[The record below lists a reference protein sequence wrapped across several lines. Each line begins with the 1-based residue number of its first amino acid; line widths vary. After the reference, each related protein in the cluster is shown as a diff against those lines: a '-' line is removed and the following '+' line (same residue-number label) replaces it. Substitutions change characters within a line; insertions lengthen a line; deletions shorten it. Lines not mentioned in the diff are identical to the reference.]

1 VESTVYRRG
10 SDGKV
15 IGTPEIK
22 SVTETP
28 IEPIFTVTTYRAGEI
43 GQTKA
48 QPKVV
53 VEKPQPVIP
62 TPPAIVQPTPPAPVV
77 KAPVPAVTQTPVAK
91 PKSALPKAPIFT
103 LPKFAMPKIS
113 FGKSKSRYP
122 RPVRYIRNIVLAYL
136 GFYLILGFHA
146 ASSLDKMPASAN
158 VALAD
163 TAGTNW
169 LLVGSD
175 SREGLT
181 KAERKEMRTG
191 KDEGSQR
198 TDTLMI
204 IHIDDSGKPTLVSL
218 PRDSYVTIP
227 AHTALDGSSVED
239 RRNKINTAYGKGGA
253 PLLVETVERNTGL
266 HIDHYMEVGFKGI
279 RDITDA
285 VGGVNMCVPADVTDL
300 NSGLNLLAGCQEL
313 NGVNALAYV
322 RMRYADPKGDL
333 GRIERQ
339 QQFLSSVMKKVATP
353 AVLLN
358 PISMWKLVD
367 AGTASVNVGEGDSVI
382 DISSLARAMRGLSNG
397 NGTLTTVPVS
407 KTDANTAAG
416 SSVIWDDEA
425 ARELFV
431 SLGAN

>member
-1 VESTVYRRG
+1 MESTVYRRD

-15 IGTPEIK
+15 IGTPEANRLDEQPVF
-22 SVTETP
+22 SVS
-28 IEPIFTVTTYRAGEI
+28 TYRAGEI
-43 GQTKA
+43 GNTQI
-48 QPKVV
+48 QPEIVAD
-53 VEKPQPVIP
+53 KPQTMPVNPETVKSSPKIP
-62 TPPAIVQPTPPAPVV
+62 AF
-77 KAPVPAVTQTPVAK
+77 K
-91 PKSALPKAPIFT
+91 LPK
-103 LPKFAMPKIS
+103 LS
-113 FGKSKSRYP
+113 FRKSKSRFP

-136 GFYLILGFHA
+136 GFYVVLGFHA
-146 ASSLDKMPASAN
+146 ASSLDKMPASSN
-158 VALAD
+158 VAIAD

-169 LLVGSD
+169 LLAGSD

-181 KAERKEMRTG
+181 KAERKELRTG

-198 TDTLMI
+198 TDTLMV
-204 IHIDDSGKPTLVSL
+204 IHIDDSGKSTLVSL

-227 AHTALDGSSVED
+227 AHIGLDGIAIED
-239 RRNKINTAYGKGGA
+239 RRNKINTAYGQGGA

-285 VGGVNMCVPADVTDL
+285 VGGVNMCVPADVTDE

-313 NGVNALAYV
+313 DGKNALAYV

-367 AGTASVNVGEGDSVI
+367 AGTGSVNVGETDTVM
-382 DISSLARAMRGLSNG
+382 DIGNLAKAMRALSNG

-407 KTDANTAAG
+407 ETDANTAAG
-416 SSVIWDDEA
+416 SSVIWDDVA

>member
-1 VESTVYRRG
+1 LPVN
-10 SDGKV
+10 
-15 IGTPEIK
+15 PEAVK
-22 SVTETP
+22 SS
-28 IEPIFTVTTYRAGEI
+28 
-43 GQTKA
+43 
-48 QPKVV
+48 PKL
-53 VEKPQPVIP
+53 
-62 TPPAIVQPTPPAPVV
+62 PAF
-77 KAPVPAVTQTPVAK
+77 K
-91 PKSALPKAPIFT
+91 
-103 LPKFAMPKIS
+103 LPKFS
-113 FGKSKSRYP
+113 FRKSKSRFP
-122 RPVRYIRNIVLAYL
+122 RPVRYVRNLVLAYL
-136 GFYLILGFHA
+136 GFYVVLGFHA
-146 ASSLDKMPASAN
+146 ASSLDKMPASSN

-181 KAERKEMRTG
+181 KAERKELRTG

-198 TDTLMI
+198 TDTLMV
-204 IHIDDSGKPTLVSL
+204 IHIDDSGKSTLVSL

-227 AHTALDGSSVED
+227 AHIGLDGIAIED
-239 RRNKINTAYGKGGA
+239 RRNKINTAYGQGGA

-285 VGGVNMCVPADVTDL
+285 VGGVNMCVPANVTDE

-313 NGVNALAYV
+313 DGRNALAYV

-367 AGTASVNVGEGDSVI
+367 AGTESVNVGETDTVM
-382 DISSLARAMRGLSNG
+382 DIGNLAKAMRALSNG

-407 KTDANTAAG
+407 EADANTAAG
-416 SSVIWDDEA
+416 SSVIWDDVA

>member
-1 VESTVYRRG
+1 MESTVYRRG

-15 IGTPEIK
+15 IGTPEAK
-22 SVTETP
+22 PV
-28 IEPIFTVTTYRAGEI
+28 IEQPVVPVFAVTTYRAGEI
-43 GQTKA
+43 GQTQA
-48 QPKVV
+48 QPKIVA
-53 VEKPQPVIP
+53 EKPQPEVF
-62 TPPAIVQPTPPAPVV
+62 VQPIA
-77 KAPVPAVTQTPVAK
+77 AAPVAK
-91 PKSALPKAPIFT
+91 PKVSAPKLPSVKLPK
-103 LPKFAMPKIS
+103 LS
-113 FGKSKSRYP
+113 LGKSKSRFP

-146 ASSLDKMPASAN
+146 ATSLDKIPASAN

-227 AHTALDGSSVED
+227 AHIALDGSSVED

-285 VGGVNMCVPADVTDL
+285 VGGVNMCVPANVTDE

-313 NGVNALAYV
+313 DGRNALAYV

-367 AGTASVNVGEGDSVI
+367 AGTESVNVGETDTVM
-382 DISSLARAMRGLSNG
+382 DIGNLAKAMRALSNG

-407 KTDANTAAG
+407 EADANTAAG
-416 SSVIWDDEA
+416 SSVIWDDVA

>member
-10 SDGKV
+10 SDGKI
-15 IGTPEIK
+15 IGTPEVK

-28 IEPIFTVTTYRAGEI
+28 VEPIFTVTTYRAGEI
-43 GQTKA
+43 GQTQA
-48 QPKVV
+48 QPRIVA
-53 VEKPQPVIP
+53 EKPQPVIP
-62 TPPAIVQPTPPAPVV
+62 IPVAAVHPPTPAQVIKPPVQ
-77 KAPVPAVTQTPVAK
+77 TQVAES
-91 PKSALPKAPIFT
+91 KSASPKGPLLT
-103 LPKFAMPKIS
+103 LPKLS
-113 FGKSKSRYP
+113 SRKSKSRYP

-136 GFYLILGFHA
+136 GFYLVLGYHASTSLEKIPA
-146 ASSLDKMPASAN
+146 ASN
-158 VALAD
+158 VTLAD
-163 TAGTNW
+163 TSGTNW

-181 KAERKEMRTG
+181 KSERKELHTG

-198 TDTLMI
+198 TDTIML
-204 IHIDDSGKPTLVSL
+204 IHIDESGKPTLVSL

-227 AHTALDGSSVED
+227 AHTALDGSTIED
-239 RRNKINTAYGKGGA
+239 RKNKINTAYGKGGA

-285 VGGVNMCVPADVTDL
+285 VGGVNMCVPSDVTDK

-313 NGVNALAYV
+313 DGKNALAYV
-322 RMRYADPKGDL
+322 RMRYADPMGDL

-358 PISMWKLVD
+358 PISMWSLVD
-367 AGTASVNVGEGDSVI
+367 AGTSSVNVGEGDSVM
-382 DISSLARAMRGLSNG
+382 DVGTLARAMRGLSNG
-397 NGTLTTVPVS
+397 SGTLTTVPVS
-407 KTDANTAAG
+407 QTDANTAAG
-416 SSVIWDDEA
+416 SSVIWDEEA

>member
-1 VESTVYRRG
+1 MESTVYRRD

-15 IGTPEIK
+15 IGTPEANRLDEQPVF
-22 SVTETP
+22 SVS
-28 IEPIFTVTTYRAGEI
+28 TYRAGEI
-43 GQTKA
+43 GNTQI
-48 QPKVV
+48 QPEIVAD
-53 VEKPQPVIP
+53 KPQTMPVNPETVKSSPKIP
-62 TPPAIVQPTPPAPVV
+62 AF
-77 KAPVPAVTQTPVAK
+77 K
-91 PKSALPKAPIFT
+91 LPK
-103 LPKFAMPKIS
+103 LS
-113 FGKSKSRYP
+113 FRKSKSRFP

-136 GFYLILGFHA
+136 GFYVVLGFHA
-146 ASSLDKMPASAN
+146 ASSLDKMPASSN
-158 VALAD
+158 VAIAD

-169 LLVGSD
+169 LLAGSD

-181 KAERKEMRTG
+181 KAERKELRTG

-198 TDTLMI
+198 TDTLMV
-204 IHIDDSGKPTLVSL
+204 IHIDDSGKSTLVSL

-227 AHTALDGSSVED
+227 AHIGLDGIAIED
-239 RRNKINTAYGKGGA
+239 RRNKINTAYGQGGA

-285 VGGVNMCVPADVTDL
+285 VGGVNMCVPADVTDE

-313 NGVNALAYV
+313 DGKNALAYV

-367 AGTASVNVGEGDSVI
+367 AGTGSVNVGETDTVMDVGN
-382 DISSLARAMRGLSNG
+382 LAKAMRALSNG

-407 KTDANTAAG
+407 ETDANTAAG
-416 SSVIWDDEA
+416 SSVIWDDVA

>member
-1 VESTVYRRG
+1 V
-10 SDGKV
+10 
-15 IGTPEIK
+15 K
-22 SVTETP
+22 SS
-28 IEPIFTVTTYRAGEI
+28 
-43 GQTKA
+43 
-48 QPKVV
+48 PKL
-53 VEKPQPVIP
+53 
-62 TPPAIVQPTPPAPVV
+62 PAF
-77 KAPVPAVTQTPVAK
+77 K
-91 PKSALPKAPIFT
+91 
-103 LPKFAMPKIS
+103 LPKFS
-113 FGKSKSRYP
+113 FRKSKSRFP
-122 RPVRYIRNIVLAYL
+122 RPVRYVRNLVLAYL
-136 GFYLILGFHA
+136 GFYVVLGFHA
-146 ASSLDKMPASAN
+146 ASSLDKMPASSN

-181 KAERKEMRTG
+181 KAERKELRTG

-198 TDTLMI
+198 TDTLMV
-204 IHIDDSGKPTLVSL
+204 IHIDDSGKSTLVSL

-227 AHTALDGSSVED
+227 AHIGLDGIAIED
-239 RRNKINTAYGKGGA
+239 RRNKINTAYGQGGA

-285 VGGVNMCVPADVTDL
+285 VGGVNMCVPANVTDE

-313 NGVNALAYV
+313 DGRNALAYV

-367 AGTASVNVGEGDSVI
+367 AGTESVNVGETDTVM
-382 DISSLARAMRGLSNG
+382 DIGNLAKAMRALSNG

-407 KTDANTAAG
+407 ETDANTAAG
-416 SSVIWDDEA
+416 SSVIWDDVA

-431 SLGAN
+431 SLGANQPQ

>member
-1 VESTVYRRG
+1 VESTVYRRD

-15 IGTPEIK
+15 IGIPEANRLDEQPVF
-22 SVTETP
+22 SVS
-28 IEPIFTVTTYRAGEI
+28 TYRAGEI
-43 GQTKA
+43 SNTQI
-48 QPKVV
+48 QPEIVAD
-53 VEKPQPVIP
+53 KPQTMPVNPETVKSSPKIP
-62 TPPAIVQPTPPAPVV
+62 AF
-77 KAPVPAVTQTPVAK
+77 K
-91 PKSALPKAPIFT
+91 
-103 LPKFAMPKIS
+103 LPKFS
-113 FGKSKSRYP
+113 FRKSKSRFP

-136 GFYLILGFHA
+136 GFYLVLGFHA
-146 ASSLDKMPASAN
+146 ASSLDKMPASSN
-158 VALAD
+158 VAIAD

-169 LLVGSD
+169 LLAGSD

-181 KAERKEMRTG
+181 KAERKELRTG

-198 TDTLMI
+198 TDTLMV
-204 IHIDDSGKPTLVSL
+204 IHIDDSGKSTLVSL

-227 AHTALDGSSVED
+227 AHIGLDGIAIED
-239 RRNKINTAYGKGGA
+239 RRNKINTAYSQGGA

-285 VGGVNMCVPADVTDL
+285 VGGVNMCVPADVTDE

-313 NGVNALAYV
+313 DGRNALAYV

-367 AGTASVNVGEGDSVI
+367 AGTESVNVGETDTVM
-382 DISSLARAMRGLSNG
+382 DIGNLAKAMRALSNG

-407 KTDANTAAG
+407 ETDANTAAG
-416 SSVIWDDEA
+416 SSVIWDDVA

>member
-1 VESTVYRRG
+1 
-10 SDGKV
+10 
-15 IGTPEIK
+15 
-22 SVTETP
+22 
-28 IEPIFTVTTYRAGEI
+28 
-43 GQTKA
+43 
-48 QPKVV
+48 
-53 VEKPQPVIP
+53 
-62 TPPAIVQPTPPAPVV
+62 
-77 KAPVPAVTQTPVAK
+77 
-91 PKSALPKAPIFT
+91 
-103 LPKFAMPKIS
+103 
-113 FGKSKSRYP
+113 
-122 RPVRYIRNIVLAYL
+122 
-136 GFYLILGFHA
+136 
-146 ASSLDKMPASAN
+146 
-158 VALAD
+158 
-163 TAGTNW
+163 
-169 LLVGSD
+169 
-175 SREGLT
+175 
-181 KAERKEMRTG
+181 
-191 KDEGSQR
+191 
-198 TDTLMI
+198 MI

-227 AHTALDGSSVED
+227 SHIGLDGVAIED

-285 VGGVNMCVPADVTDL
+285 VGGVNMCVPAYVTDE

-313 NGVNALAYV
+313 DGKNALAYV

-367 AGTASVNVGEGDSVI
+367 AGTASVNVGEGDSVM
-382 DISSLARAMRGLSNG
+382 DVGNLARAMRGLSNG

-407 KTDANTAAG
+407 QTDANTAAG
-416 SSVIWDDEA
+416 SSVIWDDAA

>member
-1 VESTVYRRG
+1 MESTVYRRD

-15 IGTPEIK
+15 IGTPEANRVDEEPVF
-22 SVTETP
+22 SVTT
-28 IEPIFTVTTYRAGEI
+28 FRTGEK
-43 GQTKA
+43 GNTQ
-48 QPKVV
+48 
-53 VEKPQPVIP
+53 
-62 TPPAIVQPTPPAPVV
+62 VQPSI
-77 KAPVPAVTQTPVAK
+77 VADK
-91 PKSALPKAPIFT
+91 SQSESLSSQVDANPKTRAFRLPKLT
-103 LPKFAMPKIS
+103 LR
-113 FGKSKSRYP
+113 KSKSRFP
-122 RPVRYIRNIVLAYL
+122 RPVRYIRNLVLAYL
-136 GFYLILGFHA
+136 GFYLILGIHA
-146 ASSLDKMPASAN
+146 TSSLEKIPASAN
-158 VALAD
+158 VTIAD

-181 KAERKEMRTG
+181 KAERKELRTG
-191 KDEGSQR
+191 KDEGAQR

-204 IHIDDSGKPTLVSL
+204 IHIDDNGQPTLVSL

-227 AHTALDGSSVED
+227 AHIGLDGLSIED
-239 RRNKINTAYGKGGA
+239 RRNKINTAYGQGGA

-266 HIDHYMEVGFKGI
+266 KIDHYMEIGFKGI

-285 VGGVNMCVPADVTDL
+285 VGGVNMCVPADVTDE

-313 NGVNALAYV
+313 DGKNALAYV

-358 PISMWKLVD
+358 PISMWRLVD
-367 AGTASVNVGEGDSVI
+367 AGTASVNVGEGDSVV
-382 DISSLARAMRGLSNG
+382 DIGNLAKAMRGLSNG

-407 KTDANTAAG
+407 QTDANTAAG
-416 SSVIWDDEA
+416 SSVIWDDVA

>member
-1 VESTVYRRG
+1 MESTVYRRG

-15 IGTPEIK
+15 IGTPEANPV
-22 SVTETP
+22 SENPVTP
-28 IEPIFTVTTYRAGEI
+28 VFAVTTYRAGEI
-43 GQTKA
+43 GKTGA
-48 QPKVV
+48 QPKIV
-53 VEKPQPVIP
+53 VEKPQPVVAIEP
-62 TPPAIVQPTPPAPVV
+62 VAMTPSPKPAIPPT
-77 KAPVPAVTQTPVAK
+77 K
-91 PKSALPKAPIFT
+91 PKSSSAKRPSVSLPKVP
-103 LPKFAMPKIS
+103 S
-113 FGKSKSRYP
+113 GKSKSRFP

-136 GFYLILGFHA
+136 GFYLVLGFHA
-146 ASSLDKMPASAN
+146 ANSLEKIPAASN

-163 TAGTNW
+163 TAGTTW

-181 KAERKEMRTG
+181 KAEQKELHTG

-198 TDTLMI
+198 TDTIML

-227 AHTALDGSSVED
+227 AHIALDGSSIED
-239 RRNKINTAYGKGGA
+239 RKNKINTAYGKGGA

-266 HIDHYMEVGFKGI
+266 HVDHYMEVGFKGI

-285 VGGVNMCVPADVTDL
+285 VGGVNMCIPADVTDK
-300 NSGLNLLAGCQEL
+300 NSGLSLLAGCQEL
-313 NGVNALAYV
+313 DGVNALAYV

-339 QQFLSSVMKKVATP
+339 QQFLSSVMKKAATP

-382 DISSLARAMRGLSNG
+382 DIAKLARAMRALSNG

-407 KTDANTAAG
+407 ETDATTAAG
-416 SSVIWDDEA
+416 SSVIWDEAA
-425 ARELFV
+425 ARELFI

>member
-15 IGTPEIK
+15 IGTPEVK
-22 SVTETP
+22 PATEIP
-28 IEPIFTVTTYRAGEI
+28 VEPVFAVTTYRAGDI
-43 GQTKA
+43 GNTQA
-48 QPKVV
+48 QPRIVA
-53 VEKPQPVIP
+53 EKPQPKAS
-62 TPPAIVQPTPPAPVV
+62 TPKGPA
-77 KAPVPAVTQTPVAK
+77 
-91 PKSALPKAPIFT
+91 FT
-103 LPKFAMPKIS
+103 LPKFS
-113 FGKSKSRYP
+113 FSNSKSRYP
-122 RPVRYIRNIVLAYL
+122 RPVRYIRSVVLAYL
-136 GFYLILGFHA
+136 GFYLVLGFHA
-146 ASSLDKMPASAN
+146 ASSLDKMPAASN

-181 KAERKEMRTG
+181 KAERRELHTG

-198 TDTLMI
+198 TDTIMVI
-204 IHIDDSGKPTLVSL
+204 NISDSGKPTLISL

-227 AHTALDGSSVED
+227 AHIAQDGSSIED
-239 RRNKINTAYGKGGA
+239 RKNKINTAYGQGGA

-285 VGGVNMCVPADVTDL
+285 VGGVNMCIPADVTDK

-313 NGVNALAYV
+313 DGKNALAYV

-339 QQFLSSVMKKVATP
+339 QQYLSSVLKKAATP
-353 AVLLN
+353 TVLLN
-358 PISMWKLVD
+358 PFSMWNLVD
-367 AGTASVNVGEGDSVI
+367 AGTESVNVGEGDSIV
-382 DISSLARAMRGLSNG
+382 DIAMLARAMRGLSNG
-397 NGTLTTVPVS
+397 SGTLTTVPVANA
-407 KTDANTAAG
+407 DANTAAG
-416 SSVIWDDEA
+416 SSVIWDEEA

>member
-1 VESTVYRRG
+1 MESTVYRRD

-15 IGTPEIK
+15 IGTPEANRLDEQPVF
-22 SVTETP
+22 SVS
-28 IEPIFTVTTYRAGEI
+28 TYRAGEI
-43 GQTKA
+43 GNTQI
-48 QPKVV
+48 QPEIVAD
-53 VEKPQPVIP
+53 KPQTMPVNPETVKSSPKIP
-62 TPPAIVQPTPPAPVV
+62 AF
-77 KAPVPAVTQTPVAK
+77 K
-91 PKSALPKAPIFT
+91 LPK
-103 LPKFAMPKIS
+103 LS
-113 FGKSKSRYP
+113 FRKSKSRFP

-136 GFYLILGFHA
+136 GFYVVLGFHA
-146 ASSLDKMPASAN
+146 ASSLEKMPASSN

-169 LLVGSD
+169 LLAGSD

-181 KAERKEMRTG
+181 KAERKELRTG

-198 TDTLMI
+198 TDTLMV
-204 IHIDDSGKPTLVSL
+204 IHIDDSGKSTLVSL

-227 AHTALDGSSVED
+227 AHIGLDGIAIED
-239 RRNKINTAYGKGGA
+239 RRNKINTAYGQGGA

-285 VGGVNMCVPADVTDL
+285 VGGVNMCVPADVTDE

-313 NGVNALAYV
+313 DGRNALAYV

-367 AGTASVNVGEGDSVI
+367 AGTGSVKVGETDTVM
-382 DISSLARAMRGLSNG
+382 DIGNLAKAMRALSNG

-407 KTDANTAAG
+407 ETDANTAAG
-416 SSVIWDDEA
+416 SSVIWDDVA